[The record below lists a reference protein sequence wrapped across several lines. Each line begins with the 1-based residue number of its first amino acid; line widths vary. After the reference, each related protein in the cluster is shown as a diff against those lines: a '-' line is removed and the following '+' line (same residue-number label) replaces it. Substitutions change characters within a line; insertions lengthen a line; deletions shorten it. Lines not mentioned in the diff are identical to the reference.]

1 MECGRAVWRE
11 QADVEWE
18 GSSEKNGWY
27 VKVHSKDTSKIVK
40 KKLKR
45 IKKKGPPFSRE
56 RSQNKI

>member
-11 QADVEWE
+11 QADIEWE

-27 VKVHSKDTSKIVK
+27 VKVRSKDISKIVK

-45 IKKKGPPFSRE
+45 IKKRIHHFQGRGHKTR
-56 RSQNKI
+56 